1 MGELNFINGKA
12 VIKSGRKIIAKVY
25 YRPDFFKGL
34 NVNWDARY
42 PYCLE
47 MNGMSAQCTSI
58 NEVIELFQSEI

>member
-42 PYCLE
+42 PYGLE
-47 MNGMSAQCTSI
+47 MNGMAAQCKSLD
-58 NEVIELFQSEI
+58 EVMELFQSEL

>member
-25 YRPDFFKGL
+25 YRPEFFKGT

-47 MNGMSAQCTSI
+47 INGLSAQCTSI